1 MTSENQPETN
11 DAEARPRKQAR
22 AGAYTYKCNVDPKVR
37 ERDGPAAA
45 TLGGRTDEVQ
55 ALRRCDRETRKRTR
69 NPTTDTSFF
78 ACLFF
83 TNLETDRFC
92 QDRLRSKGKETR
104 QERTALAWID
114 VIPSRNDH
122 RIC

>member
-83 TNLETDRFC
+83 TNLENGPILSRQAKVKDRGKTARE
-92 QDRLRSKGKETR
+92 DRTCL
-104 QERTALAWID
+104 D
-114 VIPSRNDH
+114 
-122 RIC
+122 